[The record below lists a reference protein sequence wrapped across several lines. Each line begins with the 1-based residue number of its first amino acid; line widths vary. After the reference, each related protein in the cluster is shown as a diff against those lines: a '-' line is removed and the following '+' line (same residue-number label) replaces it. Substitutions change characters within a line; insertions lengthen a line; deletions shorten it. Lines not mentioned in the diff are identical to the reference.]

1 MSAIKKLVTT
11 DDDAGKR
18 NLMSNIK
25 FLLDKGADINAQ
37 DNNGQ
42 TAFHFACLSTIGALL
57 TLLLSHKPNV
67 FLEDKAGNRA
77 NKYLKTPEMKAIYKE
92 YVNK

>member
-1 MSAIKKLVTT
+1 M
-11 DDDAGKR
+11 

-42 TAFHFACLSTIGALL
+42 TAFHFACISTIGALL
-57 TLLLSHKPNV
+57 TLLLSHEPNV
-67 FLEDKAGNRA
+67 FLKDKMGNRA
-77 NKYLKTPEMKAIYKE
+77 AKYIKTPEMKEIY
-92 YVNK
+92 NKYLGAL